1 MFTALVK
8 NLEKLLAQRR
18 EEKRQRRIEKNREEK
33 NLCPL
38 TRTQDA
44 FAGRLKR
51 NSLTRLQKAR
61 GRQKPGGE

>member
-18 EEKRQRRIEKNREEK
+18 EETEKNREEK

-61 GRQKPGGE
+61 GRQKPGDE